1 MFSLNTKTPQNFE
14 QLYLTRINEEIWSQ
28 LPAHAKKADISVA
41 NLQDTLLG
49 GISATLVSVN
59 ELLECREK
67 KTLPDYKGLIT
78 NLVDSVALTGLLCKE
93 LSHKRRDAL
102 ITATFT

>member
-1 MFSLNTKTPQNFE
+1 M
-14 QLYLTRINEEIWSQ
+14 
-28 LPAHAKKADISVA
+28 A

-78 NLVDSVALTGLLCKE
+78 NLVDSIALTGLVCKE
-93 LSHKRRDAL
+93 LSYKRHKTLWPLLPKDFQQASFRSNKIGKLLFGDDL
-102 ITATFT
+102 PKILSQQTKS